1 MTPLRHPAPE
11 RTTGATLAD
20 TPFHAGTT
28 LAAGRKADGWQGAA
42 TMVQPRAANPD
53 NKMMEVTAL
62 AGGLV

>member
-1 MTPLRHPAPE
+1 MTPLRRPAPE

-20 TPFHAGTT
+20 TEIHAGKK
-28 LAAGRKADGWQGAA
+28 LAAGRWQGAA